1 MNTETTPEQ
10 AHLTAGQLLRQ
21 AREQHGLT
29 QQTVADRLCLKL
41 STIRDIEEDN
51 IPATMVPT
59 FLRGYV
65 RSYAK
70 LVQIPEAEILAILDK
85 HTPAK
90 TAKVSPMQSFSLGKK
105 RKKRESWLMWITWLI
120 ILAVISL
127 TGAWWWQNHI
137 AQQKELIS
145 MADHSAAQIAQ
156 KKASSENLST
166 ESHNQVAQ
174 LPTREQAASE
184 PSSSAAVTENAV
196 AANNTGDHHKE
207 VAQSAVSTQNQVVKT
222 PETQPQTQTAPLPT
236 NKGTAQVPSV
246 SENNSAAVA
255 DSNKLMMNFKA
266 SCWLQ
271 IVDAK
276 GKKLFSGTKHKGD
289 HLSLS
294 GSLPYELTIG
304 APAVVDV
311 QFRGQVVDLSRFI
324 KESRIARL
332 KVPAAQ

>member
-51 IPATMVPT
+51 IPANMVPT

-120 ILAVISL
+120 ILVVISL
-127 TGAWWWQNHI
+127 TGAWWWQNHT

-145 MADHSAAQIAQ
+145 MADQSAVQIAQ
-156 KKASSENLST
+156 KKAKAAGLST
-166 ESHNQVAQ
+166 ESD
-174 LPTREQAASE
+174 EQAIQLQASE
-184 PSSSAAVTENAV
+184 QPPSAASTENSV
-196 AANNTGDHHKE
+196 KANNANTDNANNNSGNTSPP
-207 VAQSAVSTQNQVVKT
+207 VASAQHQAVET
-222 PETQPQTQTAPLPT
+222 PEIQPQTVPLPV
-236 NKGTAQVPSV
+236 NRGANQIPD
-246 SENNSAAVA
+246 VA
-255 DSNKLMMNFKA
+255 DSNKLVMNFKA

-271 IVDAK
+271 VIDAD
-276 GKKLFSGTKHKGD
+276 GKTLFSGTKKKGD
-289 HLSLS
+289 SLNLS
-294 GSLPYELTIG
+294 GSLPYKLTIG
-304 APAVVDV
+304 APAAVDV
-311 QFRGQVVDLSRFI
+311 QFRGKAVNLSGFV
-324 KESRIARL
+324 KAGHIARL
-332 KVPAAQ
+332 KIPGTQ